1 MDESKAISPEIK
13 GLFET
18 IKRQAIEYSK
28 AFEFFEKTK
37 QDILLKLNDLETF
50 SQSISNLLDEK
61 IKNIENSLNDFI
73 VDFQQKTTTFQ
84 EVYQNLASI
93 QNLQG
98 ELSRLHSDLR
108 VKLLQVDNLVKTLEN
123 KMEMEFESY
132 SQKVMERIEEET
144 DSTLKM
150 LEVKY
155 ALKFKSID
163 EKFSN
168 IDQKLLN
175 QTVTHSR
182 FSKAIYDEIDT
193 LKENLQILKQTL
205 YEERQRIEGRFA
217 EFSEELNKKFIR
229 LDQILTNFEQQTEAT
244 LQSKGE
250 NTEKLK
256 EEIRILFQNIN
267 EIRASKEKLDTKF
280 RNILILFSFLFI
292 LAILLGL
299 FF

>member
-28 AFEFFEKTK
+28 AFEFFEQTK
-37 QDILLKLNDLETF
+37 QEILLKLNDLETF
-50 SQSISNLLDEK
+50 SQNISNLLEEK
-61 IKNIENSLNDFI
+61 IQSIENRLNDFV
-73 VDFQQKTTTFQ
+73 VDFQQKTSTFQ
-84 EVYQNLASI
+84 RVYQNLESI
-93 QNLQG
+93 EKLHN
-98 ELSRLHSDLR
+98 ELNKLHSELK

-123 KMEMEFESY
+123 KMEMEFETY

-175 QTVTHSR
+175 QTVTQSR
-182 FSKAIYDEIDT
+182 FSKAIYDEVDT
-193 LKENLQILKQTL
+193 LKENLQILRQSL

-250 NTEKLK
+250 STEKIK
-256 EEIRILFQNIN
+256 EEIRLLFQNLN
-267 EIRASKEKLDTKF
+267 ELRASKEKVDTKV
-280 RNILILFSFLFI
+280 RNILILFSILFI
-292 LAILLGL
+292 LAILIGL
-299 FF
+299 FV